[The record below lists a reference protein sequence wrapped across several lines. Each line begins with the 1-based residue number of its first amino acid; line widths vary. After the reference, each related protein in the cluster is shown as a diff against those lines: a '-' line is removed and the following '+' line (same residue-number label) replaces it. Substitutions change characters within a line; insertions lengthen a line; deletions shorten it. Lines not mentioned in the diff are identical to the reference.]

1 MNRPPLGE
9 KRMEFIP
16 IRLWLAGQALA
27 GRTEAQALAAADILL
42 EAYDKGPKGV
52 THARFESS
60 LQEAILQNRKTG
72 VEYSKKQRDYI
83 EDNPTWWE
91 NVRDE

>member
-16 IRLWLAGQALA
+16 IRLWLVGQALA
-27 GRTEAQALAAADILL
+27 GRTEAQALATADALL
-42 EAYDKGPKGV
+42 RAYDEGSEAYGEGL
-52 THARFESS
+52 FESK